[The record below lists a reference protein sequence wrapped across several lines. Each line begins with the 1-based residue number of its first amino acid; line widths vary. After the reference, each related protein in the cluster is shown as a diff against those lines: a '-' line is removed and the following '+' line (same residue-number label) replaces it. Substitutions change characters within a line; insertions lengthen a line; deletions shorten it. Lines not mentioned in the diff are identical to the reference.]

1 MCLSVSRN
9 NKITK
14 VWTKNPLEKSFQ
26 FVTQNSLKLTCEHI
40 KLENFSGGKP
50 PDPRS
55 IGEGEGEAARGGKGE
70 KGRGGGKRRG
80 GEGEGRGGGG
90 EGRGGGKGREGR
102 FGQWKKP

>member
-14 VWTKNPLEKSFQ
+14 VWTKNPLEKSVQ

-40 KLENFSGGKP
+40 KLKNFSGGKP

-55 IGEGEGEAARGGKGE
+55 IGEGEGGRGEGGKG
-70 KGRGGGKRRG
+70 R
-80 GEGEGRGGGG
+80 GG
-90 EGRGGGKGREGR
+90 EGRGV
-102 FGQWKKP
+102 